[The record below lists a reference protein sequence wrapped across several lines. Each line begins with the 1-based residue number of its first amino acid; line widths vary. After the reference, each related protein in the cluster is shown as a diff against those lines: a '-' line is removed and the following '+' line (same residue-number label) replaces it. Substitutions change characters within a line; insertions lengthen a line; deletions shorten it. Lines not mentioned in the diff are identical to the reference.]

1 MSHLTLGVIGSGDI
15 ARTAHVPVLKAL
27 ENTTLAWVAD
37 VDKGRASD
45 MGKAYKV
52 PHHVLD
58 KTGNGKPPEADVI
71 LLSTPY
77 GVRKS
82 YYDAYRDQGTSLYV
96 EKPFAR
102 TAEEHE
108 MICSWFPNYA
118 LNAGLMM
125 RSWWANQMVREII
138 ESQIF
143 GPLKK
148 IKFAHGRPGMVTYGR
163 YYLDTSKGGGGMLA
177 EFGIHGLDSM
187 LFVTQSKTADIKK
200 VHSVWDGDVDMHTR
214 AHLELKNTSNETVEA
229 ELLVTGI
236 EDLVEGMELE
246 FENTTLSYLLPG
258 QGYALEGDTA
268 DLRVS
273 VRSKSGGKSYELTP
287 RDTQMYPETKFQMF
301 HDFWSQFLNG
311 VRQQKSND
319 TSALST
325 LLTTRVLEEIG
336 TVAVTQKESL

>member
-1 MSHLTLGVIGSGDI
+1 MSNLTLGIIGSGDI
-15 ARTAHVPVLKAL
+15 ARTAHVPVIKAL
-27 ENTTLAWVAD
+27 EETTLAWVAD
-37 VDKGRASD
+37 VDANRAKAI
-45 MGKAYKV
+45 GKSYKV

-58 KTGNGKPPEADVI
+58 GGDVPQADVV

-77 GVRKS
+77 GVRGS
-82 YYDAYRDQGTSLYV
+82 YYDAYRDSDTALYV

-108 MICSWFPNYA
+108 EICSWFPSYS

-138 ESQIF
+138 SNQVF
-143 GPLKK
+143 GRLKK
-148 IKFAHGRPGMVTYGR
+148 VRFAHGRPGMVTYGR

-187 LFVTQSKTADIKK
+187 LFITNALDAEIEK
-200 VHSVWDGDVDMHTR
+200 VHTIWDGDVDMHTR
-214 AHLELKNTSNETVEA
+214 ANLKLGIGNQKVDA

-246 FENTTLSYLLPG
+246 FENTILSFLLPG

-273 VRSKSGGKSYELTP
+273 VRPKSGGPSYDITP
-287 RDTQMYPETKFQMF
+287 RDTGVYPATKFQMF
-301 HDFWSQFLNG
+301 HDYWNQFLEGIRNK
-311 VRQQKSND
+311 RKND
-319 TSALST
+319 TNA
-325 LLTTRVLEEIG
+325 
-336 TVAVTQKESL
+336 

>member
-15 ARTAHVPVLKAL
+15 ARTAHVPVLKTL
-27 ENTTLAWVAD
+27 EDTTLAWVAD
-37 VDKGRASD
+37 VDEGRASE

-52 PHHVLD
+52 PHIVLD
-58 KTGNGKPPEADVI
+58 KSGGEPPKADVV

-82 YYDAYRDQGTSLYV
+82 YYDSYRDQGTSLYV

-102 TAEEHE
+102 SAEEHE
-108 MICSWFPNYA
+108 SICSWFPDYA

-125 RSWWANQMVREII
+125 RSWWANQMVRELVD
-138 ESQIF
+138 SQIF

-148 IKFAHGRPGMVTYGR
+148 IRFAHGRPGMVTYGR

-187 LFVTQSKTADIKK
+187 LFVTDAKSSQIDK
-200 VHSVWDGDVDMHTR
+200 VQTVWDGDVDMHTR
-214 AHLELKNTSNETVEA
+214 AHLTLERSGQKVEA

-246 FENTTLSYLLPG
+246 FENTILSYLLPG
-258 QGYALEGDTA
+258 QGYALEGDTV

-273 VRSKSGGKSYELTP
+273 VQSKSGGPSYELNP
-287 RDTQMYPETKFQMF
+287 RDSRIYPETKFQMF
-301 HDFWSQFLNG
+301 HDFWSQFLKGIRN
-311 VRQQKSND
+311 QESND
-319 TSALST
+319 TSAFAT
-325 LLTTRVLEEIG
+325 LLTTKVLEEIG
-336 TVAVTQKESL
+336 AVAITQK